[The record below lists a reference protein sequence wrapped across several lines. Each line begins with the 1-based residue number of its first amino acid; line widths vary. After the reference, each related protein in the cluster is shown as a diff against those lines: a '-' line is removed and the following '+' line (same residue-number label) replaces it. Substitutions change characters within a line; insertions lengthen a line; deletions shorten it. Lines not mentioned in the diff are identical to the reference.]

1 MEQHA
6 HQYFDFSNA
15 VCSCSQIAICVCVCV
30 CVSVLN
36 HFSCVSLCNP
46 MDCSPP
52 GSSVHGTL
60 QARILEWP
68 AVPSSRESS
77 QPGVKP
83 MSLTS
88 LALAGGFF
96 TSSAT
101 WEAKIATQNK
111 NNFKTLSP
119 TLGCSDLRLNCNSAS
134 KELLNA
140 SFTNI
145 THM

>member
-1 MEQHA
+1 M
-6 HQYFDFSNA
+6 
-15 VCSCSQIAICVCVCV
+15 
-30 CVSVLN
+30 
-36 HFSCVSLCNP
+36 
-46 MDCSPP
+46 
-52 GSSVHGTL
+52 
-60 QARILEWP
+60 LEW
-68 AVPSSRESS
+68 AAMPSSKESS

-96 TSSAT
+96 ATSAT

-111 NNFKTLSP
+111 NNFKTLFP
-119 TLGCSDLRLNCNSAS
+119 TLGWSNLRLNCNSTS